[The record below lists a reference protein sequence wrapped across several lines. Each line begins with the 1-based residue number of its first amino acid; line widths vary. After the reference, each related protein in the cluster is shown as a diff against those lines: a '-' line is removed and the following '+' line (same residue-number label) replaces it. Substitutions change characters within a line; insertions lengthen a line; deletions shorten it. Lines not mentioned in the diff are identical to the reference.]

1 MGDTKTAPK
10 RWCLSEHETLN
21 SYEVWRQHQIWCLS
35 QDKTFAPF
43 MKDGVTWLK
52 KNSTNPNRG
61 FTNDAGDNGVTAD
74 QKVLHLE
81 SLLNQIS
88 NFCPVVS
95 RNTIVRQSTS
105 MSSVWNMIRLH
116 FGFHQTG
123 AQFLNF
129 DEITLKPDERP
140 ETLYQRLLTFVE
152 DCLLTKNSIIKHH
165 EETIP
170 YSSNIHS
177 LFFHFDTV
185 ISF

>member
-1 MGDTKTAPK
+1 MSISRILSLNQLPEMGDTKTAPK

-61 FTNDAGDNGVTAD
+61 LTNDAGNNGVTAD

-81 SLLNQIS
+81 SLLNQIA

-95 RNTIVRQSTS
+95 RNTIV
-105 MSSVWNMIRLH
+105 I
-116 FGFHQTG
+116 
-123 AQFLNF
+123 
-129 DEITLKPDERP
+129 
-140 ETLYQRLLTFVE
+140 
-152 DCLLTKNSIIKHH
+152 
-165 EETIP
+165 
-170 YSSNIHS
+170 
-177 LFFHFDTV
+177 
-185 ISF
+185 